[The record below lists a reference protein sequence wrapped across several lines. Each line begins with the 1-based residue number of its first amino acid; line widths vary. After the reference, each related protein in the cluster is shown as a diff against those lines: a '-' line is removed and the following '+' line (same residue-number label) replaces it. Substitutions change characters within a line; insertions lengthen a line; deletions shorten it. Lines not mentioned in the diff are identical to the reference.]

1 MINVCLAMGQANAAN
16 LCRQKPL
23 GRPSRPVD
31 FGLPGVLPDC
41 QWLVVFNEPPR
52 GFLTDVPRARRIVL
66 LTEPPEIK
74 HYRRAYLE
82 QFGTVISP
90 MHQSGHSGTV
100 IRCQSGLPWFYGS
113 HLTVAALAALPA
125 PAKTTAVSVVIS
137 RKTQTPLHRARLRF
151 IEQLQNRLGAR
162 LHVYG
167 SGFRPIADKREAID
181 PFKYHLALENN
192 AREHF
197 WTEKIAD
204 AYLGWSLPLY
214 SGCSNMADYVPAD
227 ALIRLDLDDIAASLD
242 TVERCLDD
250 DPYDG
255 RLAAITAARQRIL
268 HDHNIFAILER
279 VVLAV
284 APNCHGPQLERPAEL
299 YKNGTYDIAS
309 QLSRR
314 IKSVF
319 VVGRPDDVS

>member
-1 MINVCLAMGQANAAN
+1 MINVCLAMGQAGAAG
-16 LCRQKPL
+16 LFRQKPM
-23 GRPSRPVD
+23 GPPSPQVD
-31 FGLPGVLPDC
+31 FGLPGALPDC
-41 QWLVVFNEPPR
+41 RWLVVFNEPPR
-52 GFLTDVPRARRIVL
+52 GFVTDVPRARRIAL

-74 HYRRAYLE
+74 HYRRTYLE

-90 MHQSGHSGTV
+90 MQQSGHSGTV
-100 IRCQSGLPWFYGS
+100 IRCQSGLPWFYGAP
-113 HLTVAALAALPA
+113 LTVAALAALPP

-151 IEQLQNRLGAR
+151 IEQLQQRLGTR

-214 SGCSNMADYVPAD
+214 SGCANMAEYVPAD

-250 DPYDG
+250 DPHDN
-255 RLAAITAARQRIL
+255 RLAAITVARQRIL
-268 HDHNIFAILER
+268 YDHNVFALLER
-279 VVLAV
+279 VILAL
-284 APNCHGPQLERPAEL
+284 APNCHGEQLMQPAEI
-299 YKNGTYDIAS
+299 YKNGTYDVAG

-314 IKSVF
+314 IKSAF
-319 VVGRPDDVS
+319 GVGRRNTA